1 MKKTGALLLT
11 FGLSAGLFA
20 GCSDSGNKNDT
31 AASASPQ
38 TSASA
43 SASATPAKE
52 KTAMSIEID
61 RWYPSTVDFPAAD
74 KNVILQQVKKDLNI
88 DLKYTITNG
97 KSDDWRAKLG
107 TRVSANDL
115 PDVIYFF
122 NMADYRTASSQG
134 YIVPLNDLFG
144 MNNLP
149 SNMGWVNQAMLN
161 SMTDDNGKY
170 YALPVRPSPSILGY
184 FIRKDWL
191 DALNLKVPET
201 VEDFAKVATAFA
213 TQDPDKNG
221 KKDTYGF
228 TASGCMTCQD
238 YWGLI
243 APFTGNTSPD
253 EYIADGDTAVKGG
266 FTSPQLRAYL
276 QYMNKLMKDGAL
288 DPDIATNDGN
298 RKTQKIEQGQ
308 AGIFM
313 YTGDYPRA
321 ILANMK
327 KLNPNADLVYVPA
340 MTGPA
345 GKFSPAPK
353 SGVAN
358 AIGITVKAAKDPEKV
373 KRIIELVSWT
383 YGGVGQEM
391 MLFGEEGVNYKKA
404 NGKVAEIIEGKQN
417 DYLSVYGL
425 NGGVSTL
432 FDDPDV
438 LKLKYK
444 DPKEMDVIK
453 QMIASVNKTT
463 SVYALGA
470 KERPDLMNDI
480 KKYREE
486 MLAKFIYG
494 TVSTDDA
501 GWNDYVKTHDEK
513 YKGNQVREA
522 MMNDLKKAGVI
533 K

>member
-1 MKKTGALLLT
+1 MSLA
-11 FGLSAGLFA
+11 AALFA
-20 GCSDSGNKNDT
+20 GCSSSGQEATAPAAVTPAPSAT
-31 AASASPQ
+31 AAVKQPLSV
-38 TSASA
+38 
-43 SASATPAKE
+43 
-52 KTAMSIEID
+52 EID
-61 RWYPSTVDFPAAD
+61 RWYPATVEYPAPE
-74 KNVILQQVKKDLNI
+74 KNVLLQQIKKDLSV
-88 DLKYTITNG
+88 DLKYTITAG

-134 YIVPLNDLFG
+134 YIIPLNDLINDKN
-144 MNNLP
+144 MP
-149 SNMGWVNQAMLN
+149 SNMKWITPDMLV

-170 YALPVRPSPSILGY
+170 YGIPVRPSPSILGY

-201 VEDFAKVATAFA
+201 VEDFAKTAAAFA

-243 APFTGNTSPD
+243 GPFTGNTSPG
-253 EYIADGDTAVKGG
+253 EYILDGSKDIKGG
-266 FTSPQLRAYL
+266 FTSPELRAYL
-276 QYMNKLMKDGAL
+276 QYMNKLMKDGVL
-288 DPDIATNDGN
+288 DPDIATNDST

-313 YTGDYPRA
+313 YTGDYPRS
-321 ILANMK
+321 IEANMK
-327 KLNPNADLVYVPA
+327 KLNPNAELVYMPA
-340 MTGPA
+340 LTGPA
-345 GKFSPAPK
+345 GKVSPAPK
-353 SGVAN
+353 SGVSN
-358 AIGITVKAAKDPEKV
+358 AIGITLKAAKDPEKV
-373 KRIIELVSWT
+373 KRIIELVNWT
-383 YGGVGQEM
+383 YSGTGQEL
-391 MLFGEEGVNYKKA
+391 MLFGEEGVNHKKT
-404 NGKVAEIIEGKQN
+404 NGKVSEIIEGKQN
-417 DYLSVYGL
+417 DYLSVYSL
-425 NGGVSTL
+425 NGGISPL
-432 FDDPDV
+432 FDNPDI

-444 DPKEMDVIK
+444 DAKEMDVIK
-453 QMIASVNKTT
+453 QMIASVGKAT
-463 SVYALGA
+463 SVYSLGA

-501 GWNDYVKTHDEK
+501 SWNDYIKTHDEK

-522 MMNDLKKAGVI
+522 MLTDLKKAGVTP
-533 K
+533 